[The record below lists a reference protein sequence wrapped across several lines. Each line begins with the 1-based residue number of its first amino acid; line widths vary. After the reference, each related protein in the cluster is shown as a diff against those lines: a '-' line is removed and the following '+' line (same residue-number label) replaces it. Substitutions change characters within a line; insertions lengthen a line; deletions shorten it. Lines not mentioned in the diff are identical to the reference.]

1 MLPVTKTE
9 AVEFLQNEWKIKDVE
24 RQLQNGREK
33 FLNKLIVTAHERVPF
48 QMLFV
53 RKLALIPPEERKL
66 PTIKEIDHM
75 CMSGDGGN
83 CTVINMFTS
92 RLLKALGYSAF
103 VCQAIV
109 TSHTFN
115 PHLIVIVK
123 DLVNTG
129 DLHLVD
135 CGLGLPSFRA
145 ISLNFNEESP
155 VYRDSFLE
163 YKFIKLDGKVL
174 RMHGDGD
181 VVVRND
187 PPIEDLDFICG
198 KWRRFY
204 EFTIETLECENL
216 KDLGPAVSLAYLPK
230 YKPRAA
236 RFPGGKAVLLNE
248 GNILSV
254 EQEDKTL
261 KTVTLQSKEEALQ
274 VFKNYFPSIS
284 EDLVQ
289 QAYSTWQK
297 SRL

>member
-1 MLPVTKTE
+1 MLTKTE
-9 AVEFLQNEWKIKDVE
+9 AIEFLQNDWKIEDVE
-24 RQLQNGREK
+24 RQLQNDREN
-33 FLNKLIVTAHERVPF
+33 FLNKLIVTAHEMVPF
-48 QMLFV
+48 QVLFL
-53 RKLALIPPEERKL
+53 RKLAFIPSEERKL
-66 PTIKEIDHM
+66 PTVEEIDHM

-83 CTVINMFTS
+83 CTVINMFMS

-103 VCQAIV
+103 VCLSIV
-109 TSHTFN
+109 TNHTFN
-115 PHLIVIVK
+115 PHLIVIIK

-155 VYRDSFLE
+155 IYRDSFLE

-181 VVVRND
+181 SVVHND
-187 PPIEDLDFICG
+187 PPVEGLDFIRG

-204 EFTIETLECENL
+204 EFTIETLGCENL
-216 KDLGPAVSLAYLPK
+216 EALGPVVAIAKYCLPK

-236 RFPGGKAVLLNE
+236 RFPGGKAILLNE
-248 GNILSV
+248 GNILSI

-274 VFKNYFPSIS
+274 VFKSYFPSIS

>member
-1 MLPVTKTE
+1 MLTKTE
-9 AVEFLQNEWKIKDVE
+9 AIEFLQNEWKLKDVE
-24 RQLQNGREK
+24 RQLQNEK
-33 FLNKLIVTAHERVPF
+33 FLNKLIVTAHEIVPF
-48 QMLFV
+48 QMLFL
-53 RKLALIPPEERKL
+53 RTLAFIPSEERKV
-66 PTIKEIDHM
+66 PTVEV

-83 CTVINMFTS
+83 CTFINMFMS

-103 VCQAIV
+103 VCLSIV

-115 PHLIVIVK
+115 SHLIVIVK

-135 CGLGLPSFRA
+135 CGSGLPSFRA

-181 VVVRND
+181 LVVRNN
-187 PPIEDLDFICG
+187 PPIDSLDFICG

-204 EFTIETLECENL
+204 EFTIETLGCENL
-216 KDLGPAVSLAYLPK
+216 EALGPVVAIAKYCLPK

-236 RFPGGKAVLLNE
+236 RFPGGKAILLNE
-248 GNILSV
+248 GNILSI

-274 VFKNYFPSIS
+274 VFKSYFPSIS

>member
-1 MLPVTKTE
+1 MLTKTE
-9 AVEFLQNEWKIKDVE
+9 AIEFLQNEWKIEDVE
-24 RQLQNGREK
+24 QQLQNDREK
-33 FLNKLIVTAHERVPF
+33 FLNKLIVTAHEMVPF

-53 RKLALIPPEERKL
+53 GKLAFIPPEERKA
-66 PTIKEIDHM
+66 PSMAEIDHM
-75 CMSGDGGN
+75 CMSGYGGN
-83 CTVINMFTS
+83 CIVINMFMS

-103 VCQAIV
+103 VCRATV
-109 TSHTFN
+109 TSYVFN
-115 PHLIVIVK
+115 SHLIVIVK

-187 PPIEDLDFICG
+187 PPIEGLDFIRG

-204 EFTIETLECENL
+204 EFTIETVECENL
-216 KDLGPAVSLAYLPK
+216 EDLGPVFSFAYLPK
-230 YKPRAA
+230 LKPRAA

-274 VFKNYFPSIS
+274 VFKSYFPSIS